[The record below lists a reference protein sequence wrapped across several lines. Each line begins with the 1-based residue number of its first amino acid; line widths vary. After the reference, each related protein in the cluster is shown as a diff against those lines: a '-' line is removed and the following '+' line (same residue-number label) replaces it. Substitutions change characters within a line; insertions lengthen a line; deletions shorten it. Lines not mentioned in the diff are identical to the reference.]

1 MRRIDLW
8 RWLGFAVLVV
18 TLDRVA
24 KYIVVQVLALGERVP
39 VWPFFSWI
47 HLQNDGAAFSFL
59 SGAGGWQ
66 RWLFVAIAIGFSI
79 YLIYEMRR
87 LPVDKKLQGWAFAL
101 ILGGAWGNLI
111 DRVLSGRVVDFVL
124 VHYQQYYFPAFNV
137 ADSAIFL
144 GAVAWIALM
153 IRDSRREGS
162 AGAES
167 NAR

>member
-1 MRRIDLW
+1 MRTTDLW
-8 RWLGFAVLVV
+8 RWLGLAVLVV

-24 KYIVVQVLALGERVP
+24 KYIVVQVLALGERIP

-47 HLQNDGAAFSFL
+47 HLQNEGAAFSFL

-79 YLIYEMRR
+79 YLIYEMLR

-111 DRVLSGRVVDFVL
+111 DRILSGRVVDFVL

-162 AGAES
+162 TGARS
-167 NAR
+167 NAG

>member
-1 MRRIDLW
+1 MRKIDLW
-8 RWLGFAVLVV
+8 RWLGFAMLVV
-18 TLDRVA
+18 VLDRIA
-24 KYIVVQVLALGERVP
+24 KYIAVQVLEVGERVA

-47 HLQNDGAAFSFL
+47 HLQNEGAAFSFL

-66 RWLFVAIAIGFSI
+66 RWLFVTIAIGFSI
-79 YLIYEMRR
+79 YLVYEMLR
-87 LPVDKKLQGWAFAL
+87 LPADKKIHGWAFAL

-162 AGAES
+162 AGERSDAG
-167 NAR
+167 

>member
-1 MRRIDLW
+1 MRTTDLW

-24 KYIVVQVLALGERVP
+24 KYIVVQGLALGERIP

-47 HLQNDGAAFSFL
+47 HLQNEGAAFSFL

-79 YLIYEMRR
+79 YLIYEMLR

-111 DRVLSGRVVDFVL
+111 DRILSGRVVDFVL
-124 VHYQQYYFPAFNV
+124 VHYQHYYFPAFNV

-162 AGAES
+162 AGARS
-167 NAR
+167 DAG

>member
-1 MRRIDLW
+1 MKRIDLMG
-8 RWLGFAVLVV
+8 WLGFAALVV
-18 TLDRVA
+18 VLDRVS
-24 KYIVVQVLALGERVP
+24 KYVVVQGLDVGERLV

-47 HLQNDGAAFSFL
+47 HLQNEGAAFSFL

-66 RWLFVAIAIGFSI
+66 RWLFVIIAIGFSI
-79 YLIYEMRR
+79 FLIYEMLR
-87 LPVDKKLQGWAFAL
+87 LPAGKKLHGWAFAL
-101 ILGGAWGNLI
+101 ILGGAWGNLV
-111 DRVLSGRVVDFVL
+111 DRIASGRVVDFVL

-153 IRDSRREGS
+153 IRDARREGA
-162 AGAES
+162 AGTES

>member
-1 MRRIDLW
+1 MRRTDLL

-18 TLDRVA
+18 ALDRVS
-24 KYIVVQVLALGERVP
+24 KTIVVQVLEVGERIP

-47 HLQNDGAAFSFL
+47 HLQNEGAAFSFL

-79 YLIYEMRR
+79 YLIYEMLR
-87 LPVDKKLQGWAFAL
+87 LPADKKLHGWAFAL
-101 ILGGAWGNLI
+101 ILGGAWGNLF
-111 DRVLSGRVVDFVL
+111 DRIANGRVVDFVL

-153 IRDSRREGS
+153 IRDARREGA

-167 NAR
+167 NAE

>member
-1 MRRIDLW
+1 MRTTDLW

-24 KYIVVQVLALGERVP
+24 KYIVVQVLALGERIP

-47 HLQNDGAAFSFL
+47 HLQNEGAAFSFL

-79 YLIYEMRR
+79 YLIYEMLR

-111 DRVLSGRVVDFVL
+111 DRILSGRVVDFVL
-124 VHYQQYYFPAFNV
+124 VHYQHYYFPAFNV

-162 AGAES
+162 AGARS
-167 NAR
+167 DAG

>member
-1 MRRIDLW
+1 MRTIDLW
-8 RWLGFAVLVV
+8 RWLGFAMLVV

-24 KYIVVQVLALGERVP
+24 KYIVLQLLEVGERVP

-47 HLQNDGAAFSFL
+47 HLQNEGAAFSFL

-66 RWLFVAIAIGFSI
+66 RWLFVAIAIGFSF
-79 YLIYEMRR
+79 YLIYEMLR
-87 LPVDKKLQGWAFAL
+87 LPADKKLQGWAFAL

-111 DRVLSGRVVDFVL
+111 DRILSGRVVDFVL

-153 IRDSRREGS
+153 IRDSRRERS
-162 AGAES
+162 AGARS
-167 NAR
+167 NAG